1 MVSDQTCLIL
11 RVPDAETELV
21 HDVVDQL
28 HDLFRNMSCT
38 DGDPEASGSTQN
50 SSSAANGGS
59 VPRDP
64 IAPNS
69 FLQVNCSV
77 AMGGGVNCWQSV
89 LLYKTLLIEIKE
101 EHIKIQST
109 LFQAVGKLNPMF
121 EGNQQ
126 QDAHELLVTV
136 LNTLQVQVDRK

>member
-1 MVSDQTCLIL
+1 M
-11 RVPDAETELV
+11 
-21 HDVVDQL
+21 
-28 HDLFRNMSCT
+28 
-38 DGDPEASGSTQN
+38 
-50 SSSAANGGS
+50 
-59 VPRDP
+59 
-64 IAPNS
+64 
-69 FLQVNCSV
+69 
-77 AMGGGVNCWQSV
+77 

-101 EHIKIQST
+101 EQYSKHHIKIQST